1 MVMVQFSNSY
11 PRRHFQLERTVMGII
26 VRYLLVLAAAGF
38 LAVATALPS
47 QYSDFKLQDYN
58 FTDVITRD
66 VCIVGGG
73 STGTYAAIRL
83 RDLGKSVVVVE
94 HKDRMGGHT
103 QTYTDPQTGGT
114 IDIGVLVF
122 HNLDIVKNYFK
133 RFNIPLVTLNGSS
146 PGLTTKYVDLRT
158 GKEVAGYLPPDP
170 TEALV
175 GYAAQIA
182 KYPYV
187 QTGFNLSYPVPED
200 LLLPFGDFVTK
211 YSLQGIVRLI
221 FGYVDLAD
229 LLNLS
234 TLYVF
239 KTFGS
244 DLIRDISQIGFLTTA
259 RHDNSE
265 LYEKATAELGQDVL
279 LKSYIVAMDR
289 DAAGAYAKVVVKT
302 PDGLKLIQAKK
313 IILTIPPKLYN
324 LVGWDLS
331 SNESSL
337 FAQFRNVAYYVSLL
351 RNTGIPDNVVIV
363 NVGADTPYN
372 LPVLPGAYRIQAT
385 GVPGLHTV
393 YFGSDHPLPDAQ
405 VEAAIISTISRLGT
419 AGTISTTVPY
429 SVLFSSHT
437 PYELRVPAKAIKD
450 GFYKK
455 LDGLQGQR
463 RTYYTGAAFQT
474 HDSSLLWEFTET
486 LLSLVVG

>member
-1 MVMVQFSNSY
+1 MVQFSNSY

-26 VRYLLVLAAAGF
+26 VRYLLMLAAASF
-38 LAVATALPS
+38 LAVVTALPS

-58 FTDVITRD
+58 FTDVINRD

-103 QTYTDPQTGGT
+103 QTYTDPQTGG
-114 IDIGVLVF
+114 
-122 HNLDIVKNYFK
+122 
-133 RFNIPLVTLNGSS
+133 
-146 PGLTTKYVDLRT
+146 
-158 GKEVAGYLPPDP
+158 KEVAGYVPSDP
-170 TEALV
+170 TAALV
-175 GYAAQIA
+175 GYAAQLA

-187 QTGFNLSYPVPED
+187 ETGFNLSYPVPED

-211 YSLQGIVRLI
+211 NSLQGIVQLI
-221 FGYVDLAD
+221 TGYVDVAD

-239 KTFGS
+239 KAFGS
-244 DLIRDISQIGFLTTA
+244 DLIRDIFQIGFLTTA

-289 DAAGAYAKVVVKT
+289 DAAGAYAEVVVKT
-302 PDGLKLIQAKK
+302 PDGIKLIQAKK
-313 IILTIPPKLYN
+313 ISLTIPPKLYN

-351 RNTGIPDNVVIV
+351 RNTGIPDNVVIS

-372 LPVLPGAYRIQAT
+372 LRVLPGAYRIQPT

-405 VEAAIISTISRLGT
+405 VEAAITSTISRLGT
-419 AGTISTTVPY
+419 AGTIPTTVPY

-450 GFYKK
+450 GFYKE

-463 RTYYTGAAFQT
+463 RTYYTGAGFHT
-474 HDSSLLWEFTET
+474 HDSSLLWQFTET
-486 LLSLVVG
+486 LLSLVVA

>member
-1 MVMVQFSNSY
+1 
-11 PRRHFQLERTVMGII
+11 MGII
-26 VRYLLVLAAAGF
+26 VRYLLMLAAASF
-38 LAVATALPS
+38 LAVVTALPS

-114 IDIGVLVF
+114 VDIGVVIF

-133 RFNIPLVTLNGSS
+133 RFNIPLVTVNVSS
-146 PGLTTKYVDLRT
+146 PGLTNKYVDLRT
-158 GKEVAGYLPPDP
+158 GKEVAGYVPSDP
-170 TEALV
+170 TAALV
-175 GYAAQIA
+175 GYAAQLA

-187 QTGFNLSYPVPED
+187 QTGFNLAYPVPED

-211 YSLQGIVRLI
+211 YSLQGIVHLI
-221 FGYVDLAD
+221 FGYVDIAD

-265 LYEKATAELGQDVL
+265 LYEKARVTSWRWTATLREH
-279 LKSYIVAMDR
+279 
-289 DAAGAYAKVVVKT
+289 T
-302 PDGLKLIQAKK
+302 PR
-313 IILTIPPKLYN
+313 
-324 LVGWDLS
+324 WS
-331 SNESSL
+331 
-337 FAQFRNVAYYVSLL
+337 
-351 RNTGIPDNVVIV
+351 
-363 NVGADTPYN
+363 
-372 LPVLPGAYRIQAT
+372 
-385 GVPGLHTV
+385 
-393 YFGSDHPLPDAQ
+393 
-405 VEAAIISTISRLGT
+405 SRLRTG
-419 AGTISTTVPY
+419 
-429 SVLFSSHT
+429 SSS
-437 PYELRVPAKAIKD
+437 Y
-450 GFYKK
+450 
-455 LDGLQGQR
+455 R
-463 RTYYTGAAFQT
+463 RRR
-474 HDSSLLWEFTET
+474 SS
-486 LLSLVVG
+486 